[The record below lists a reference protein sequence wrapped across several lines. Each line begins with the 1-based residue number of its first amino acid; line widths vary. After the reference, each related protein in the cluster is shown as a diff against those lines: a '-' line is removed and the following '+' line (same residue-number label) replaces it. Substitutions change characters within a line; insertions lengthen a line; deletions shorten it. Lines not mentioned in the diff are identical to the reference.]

1 MSDPIEK
8 ARGLAARGT
17 ARQRPKSVETVR
29 PAGEQLPLWSEAL
42 RGVPNE
48 VVRSS
53 LFSARDKREPRR
65 TFRGEDLIVIGD
77 GRINYRGEELRQ
89 DDETVWLHVL
99 HLARVHPL
107 GESVEFTP
115 HAFLKAIGWGTSAK
129 EYARLREHL
138 SRMQA
143 TALSVYSKRLGK
155 GCSVSLIRKFE
166 YADEAGQKLVRWRV
180 YIEPEMHILFGGVYY
195 TQLEWEQ
202 RMRLGTLACWL
213 HGLYSSHTQ
222 PFPMKVSTLK
232 DGCGSAA
239 RDLKNFRYR
248 LRKSLDELRQV
259 GFLSHWS
266 IDRTDLVHIQRTAA
280 PVDEALP
287 PMPPDTDTDTG
298 PDTILTHL
306 DADQDAETGNS
317 KPE

>member
-1 MSDPIEK
+1 MNDPIGK
-8 ARGLAARGT
+8 ARELAARQRQKT
-17 ARQRPKSVETVR
+17 AASATVSDK

-48 VVRSS
+48 LVRSS

-65 TFRGEDLIVIGD
+65 SFRGEDLVVLGD

-99 HLARVHPL
+99 HLARLHPL

-129 EYARLREHL
+129 EYTRLREHL

-143 TALSVYSKRLGK
+143 TALSVYSRRLGK

-166 YADEAGQKLVRWRV
+166 FADEAGQKLVRWRV

-222 PFPMKVSTLK
+222 PFPMKVETLK

-248 LRKSLDELRQV
+248 LRRSLEELRQV
-259 GFLSHWS
+259 GFLSHWY
-266 IDRTDLVHIQRTAA
+266 IDRTDLVHVQRTAV
-280 PVDEALP
+280 PTDEALP
-287 PMPPDTDTDTG
+287 GAATDSDPDTAAEAPIPPDAD
-298 PDTILTHL
+298 PDTP
-306 DADQDAETGNS
+306 AGNS